1 MPREKVPIPGFGKN
15 WYACYNSSSGQR
27 LYYFVRG
34 GYYLHTQTEYPTKKN
49 DKEQLRLSEKAK
61 SEKNRTDRREKRK
74 RRNTNQQEREEVEAG
89 AAAASMQMEQ
99 EENALIEQS
108 ISQTDQDRAVEAAK
122 ETEVEQAVEGIYQQH
137 CADKQELP
145 RDHTAS
151 TPPSV
156 GRELILTTETA

>member
-99 EENALIEQS
+99 EENV
-108 ISQTDQDRAVEAAK
+108 DRAVEAAK
-122 ETEVEQAVEGIYQQH
+122 EMGPAKEMEVEQAVEGIYQQH